1 MRSWNTHA
9 WYVSGVLL
17 ALLIGTLS
25 VQWNGVGC
33 LPEIIS
39 FAVGLSSLILAI
51 FAIIQSLT
59 ANTGAEATLGAVRE
73 AAADL
78 KETASQIKCSAVDLK
93 GLSGTIYES
102 SEANCKAIAY
112 LSSEIKS
119 KSKPLI
125 SNNEQ
130 DTIGSVTFG
139 SGSILMAALGSLIKS
154 KPLSFDQIF
163 PQDDNTNYK
172 SGYIFGIRIAKLMDF
187 EREGDKI
194 KVTTIS
200 ISTNQLIASVK
211 SKKLNTKKIG
221 NMTYEHR
228 LDAVEKFFSY
238 TKSWGS

>member
-9 WYVSGVLL
+9 WYVSGILL

-25 VQWNGVGC
+25 VQWNGVGR

-39 FAVGLSSLILAI
+39 FAVGLSSLLLAI

-78 KETASQIKCSAVDLK
+78 KETASQIKYSAVDLK

-102 SEANCKAIAY
+102 SEANRKAITD

-119 KSKPLI
+119 KSEPLI
-125 SNNEQ
+125 SNSEQ

-139 SGSILMAALGSLIKS
+139 GGPVLMAALGSLTKS
-154 KPLSFDQIF
+154 KPFNFDQIF
-163 PQDDNTNYK
+163 PRDDNTNYE
-172 SGYIFGIRIAKLMDF
+172 SGYISGLRTAKLLDF

-194 KVTTIS
+194 KVTAIS
-200 ISTNQLIASVK
+200 ISTDQLIASVK
-211 SKKLNTKKIG
+211 SKKFNIKKIA
-221 NMTYEHR
+221 NMTYQDR
-228 LDAVEKFFSY
+228 LDAVEKFFS
-238 TKSWGS
+238 